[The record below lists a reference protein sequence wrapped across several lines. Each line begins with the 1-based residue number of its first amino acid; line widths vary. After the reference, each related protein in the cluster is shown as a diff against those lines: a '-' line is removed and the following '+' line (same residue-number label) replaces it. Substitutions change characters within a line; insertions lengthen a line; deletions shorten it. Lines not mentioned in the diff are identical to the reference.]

1 MSVAPAW
8 SVAVDRDRCIGS
20 GSCVM
25 YAPGAFDQDA
35 EAKAFVVE
43 PPSEDLDAVRVAVVA
58 CPTHAIQLT
67 DGEG

>member
-1 MSVAPAW
+1 MGF

-35 EAKAFVVE
+35 EAKVVV
-43 PPSEDLDAVRVAVVA
+43 LDPIVDDIDTVRLAVEG
-58 CPTHAIQLT
+58 CPTRALT
-67 DGEG
+67 LTETGG